1 MSIVNERLLGPMK
14 PKYTFILL
22 IFCFNSTLVFSQNDG
37 FKPQIWNNASIGW
50 NSDNGFSLMNTL
62 SYNVLLS
69 QDAPWNEI
77 SNAFSAA
84 YTFNPY
90 VSIIGGVY
98 AARTKQ
104 STTLSSTEFRPTL
117 ALSLSTHIEHRW
129 RVANNS
135 KFEFRFLDYTD
146 DSRDNTV
153 RFRNRTLISVAVKE
167 SNLQQDGSIVLFSY
181 FEVFH
186 NFEESTVERFF
197 TTAKIK
203 IGAGYR
209 LSYNWRFD
217 LGLIYQDATNTIDE
231 PVQLPGNII
240 TNYIL
245 DWGVYYIF

>member
-1 MSIVNERLLGPMK
+1 MISK
-14 PKYTFILL
+14 SSFILVAL
-22 IFCFNSTLVFSQNDG
+22 CYISSSTYSQGDG

-69 QDAPWNEI
+69 NEAPWNEI
-77 SNAFSAA
+77 SNSFSTV

-90 VSIIGGVY
+90 ISVIGGIY

-104 STTLSSTEFRPTL
+104 SASLSSSELRPTL
-117 ALSLSTHIEHRW
+117 ALGLSTNAEHRW

-135 KFEFRFLDYTD
+135 KFEFRFLNYTD
-146 DSRDNTV
+146 DSRDNTI
-153 RFRNRTLISVAVKE
+153 RFRNRTLLYVAVKE
-167 SNLQQDGSIVLFSY
+167 PNLLQDGSIVLFSY
-181 FEVFH
+181 FEIFH